1 MAKEVNQ
8 NNGVKRGLKDRHIS
22 MIAIGGCIG
31 TGLFMTSGGAI
42 HDAGALGALLA
53 YAIIG
58 AMVFFLMTS
67 LGEMATYLPVSGS
80 FSTYATR
87 FVDPSLGF
95 ALGWNYWFNWVIT
108 VAADVTIAAQVIQ
121 YWTPLSGI
129 PAWSWSCLFLII
141 IFGLNAL
148 SVRVYG
154 ESEYW
159 FALIKVVTVI
169 IFIAIGLLTI
179 LGIMGGEFVGFDTFS
194 KGGGPILGDGL
205 GGSLLTILGVFLVAG
220 FSFQGTE
227 LIGITAG
234 ESENPERA
242 VPKAIKQVFWRILL
256 FYVLSIAVI
265 SAIIPYTDPLL
276 LNKSESVSQSPFTI
290 VFDRVGIAFAA
301 SVINAV
307 ILTSLLSAANSG
319 IYTTSR
325 MLFSMAED
333 KQAPR
338 FLSKLNKTTK
348 LPLVSLFVTFMIVLL
363 IIIIAQFKSDIV
375 FSLLNIIGSL
385 VIVVW
390 ASSIVAQ
397 IRLRSAI
404 KKQNKNPDEVLPY
417 KAPFYPLG
425 PIIVIIAL
433 LFLFIGNSIGAILAG
448 DISVLI
454 RNLSPMIILAI
465 IYFVHKLLRQT
476 KIVKLE
482 DIDLKEHDYN

>member
-1 MAKEVNQ
+1 MAQ
-8 NNGVKRGLKDRHIS
+8 NNMNRGLNSRHIS
-22 MIAIGGCIG
+22 MIAIGGAIG
-31 TGLFMTSGGAI
+31 TGLFVATGSVISQAGPGGAI
-42 HDAGALGALLA
+42 LA
-53 YAIIG
+53 YLIIG
-58 AMVFFLMTS
+58 VMLYFLMS
-67 LGEMATYLPVSGS
+67 SIGELATFYPVSGS
-80 FSTYATR
+80 FSSYSTR
-87 FVDPSLGF
+87 FVDSSLGF
-95 ALGWNYWFNWVIT
+95 TMGWLYWAIWLLVTSVDIIISSSVIYYW
-108 VAADVTIAAQVIQ
+108 DFFQFFSPVT
-121 YWTPLSGI
+121 
-129 PAWSWSCLFLII
+129 WSIIFLAILFLLNIFSVKAFGETEFWLSLIKVATII
-141 IFGLNAL
+141 IF
-148 SVRVYG
+148 
-154 ESEYW
+154 
-159 FALIKVVTVI
+159 IVI
-169 IFIAIGLLTI
+169 GVLTI
-179 LGIMGGEFVGFDTFS
+179 IGILGGKTYGLGNYVTGEAPFVGGISGF
-194 KGGGPILGDGL
+194 
-205 GGSLLTILGVFLVAG
+205 LGVLLVAG
-220 FSFQGTE
+220 FSVGGTE
-227 LIGITAG
+227 VVAVTAG
-234 ESENPERA
+234 ESSNPSQSM
-242 VPKAIKQVFWRILL
+242 PKAIKQVFWRILL

-390 ASSIVAQ
+390 DSSIVAQ

>member
-1 MAKEVNQ
+1 MAQ
-8 NNGVKRGLKDRHIS
+8 NNMNRGLNSRHIS
-22 MIAIGGCIG
+22 MIAIGGAIG
-31 TGLFMTSGGAI
+31 TGLFVATGSVISQAGPGGAI
-42 HDAGALGALLA
+42 LA
-53 YAIIG
+53 YLIIG
-58 AMVFFLMTS
+58 VMLYFLMS
-67 LGEMATYLPVSGS
+67 SIGELATFYPVSGS
-80 FSTYATR
+80 FSSYSTR
-87 FVDPSLGF
+87 FVDSSLGF
-95 ALGWNYWFNWVIT
+95 TMGWLYWAIWLLVTSVDIIISSSVIYYW
-108 VAADVTIAAQVIQ
+108 DFFQFFSPVT
-121 YWTPLSGI
+121 
-129 PAWSWSCLFLII
+129 WSIIFLAILFLLN
-141 IFGLNAL
+141 IFSVKAFGETEFWL
-148 SVRVYG
+148 S
-154 ESEYW
+154 
-159 FALIKVVTVI
+159 LIKVATIV
-169 IFIAIGLLTI
+169 IFIVIGVLTI
-179 LGIMGGEFVGFDTFS
+179 IGILGGKTYGLGNYVTGEAPFVGGISGF
-194 KGGGPILGDGL
+194 
-205 GGSLLTILGVFLVAG
+205 LGVLLVAG
-220 FSFQGTE
+220 FSVGGTE
-227 LIGITAG
+227 VVAVTAG
-234 ESENPERA
+234 ESSNPSHSM
-242 VPKAIKQVFWRILL
+242 PKAIKQVFWRILL

-333 KQAPR
+333 KQAPK

-348 LPLVSLFVTFMIVLL
+348 LPLVSLFVTFIIVLF

-404 KKQNKNPDEVLPY
+404 KKQNLNPDEVLPY

-433 LFLFIGNSIGAILAG
+433 LFLFIGNSIGAILSG
-448 DISVLI
+448 DMSVLI
-454 RNLSPMIILAI
+454 RNLSPMVILAI
-465 IYFVHKLLRQT
+465 IYFVHKLIRQT
-476 KIVKLE
+476 KIVKLK

>member
-1 MAKEVNQ
+1 MAQ
-8 NNGVKRGLKDRHIS
+8 NNMNRGLNSRHIS
-22 MIAIGGCIG
+22 MIAIGGAIG
-31 TGLFMTSGGAI
+31 TGLFVATGSVISQAGPGGAI
-42 HDAGALGALLA
+42 LA
-53 YAIIG
+53 YLIIG
-58 AMVFFLMTS
+58 VMLYFLMS
-67 LGEMATYLPVSGS
+67 SIGELATFYPVSGS
-80 FSTYATR
+80 FSSYSTR
-87 FVDPSLGF
+87 FVDSSLGF
-95 ALGWNYWFNWVIT
+95 TMGWLYWAIWLLVTSVDIIISSSVIYYW
-108 VAADVTIAAQVIQ
+108 DFFQFFSPVT
-121 YWTPLSGI
+121 
-129 PAWSWSCLFLII
+129 WSIIFLAILFLLNIFSVKAFGETEFWLSLIKVATII
-141 IFGLNAL
+141 IF
-148 SVRVYG
+148 V
-154 ESEYW
+154 
-159 FALIKVVTVI
+159 
-169 IFIAIGLLTI
+169 AIGVLTI
-179 LGIMGGEFVGFDTFS
+179 IGILGGKTYGLGNYVTGEAPFVGGISGF
-194 KGGGPILGDGL
+194 
-205 GGSLLTILGVFLVAG
+205 LGVLLVAG
-220 FSFQGTE
+220 FSVGGTE
-227 LIGITAG
+227 VVAVTAG
-234 ESENPERA
+234 ESSNPSHSM
-242 VPKAIKQVFWRILL
+242 PKAIKQVFWRILL

>member
-1 MAKEVNQ
+1 MAQ
-8 NNGVKRGLKDRHIS
+8 NNMNRGLNSRHIS
-22 MIAIGGCIG
+22 MIAIGGAIG
-31 TGLFMTSGGAI
+31 TGLFVATGSVISQAGPGGAI
-42 HDAGALGALLA
+42 LA
-53 YAIIG
+53 YLIIG
-58 AMVFFLMTS
+58 VMLYFLMS
-67 LGEMATYLPVSGS
+67 SIGELATFYPVSGS
-80 FSTYATR
+80 FSSYSTR
-87 FVDPSLGF
+87 FVDSSLGF
-95 ALGWNYWFNWVIT
+95 TMGWLYWAIWLLVTSVDIIISSSVIYYW
-108 VAADVTIAAQVIQ
+108 DFFQFFSPVT
-121 YWTPLSGI
+121 
-129 PAWSWSCLFLII
+129 WSIIFLAILFLLNIFSVKAFGETEFWLSLIKVATII
-141 IFGLNAL
+141 IF
-148 SVRVYG
+148 
-154 ESEYW
+154 
-159 FALIKVVTVI
+159 IVI
-169 IFIAIGLLTI
+169 GVLTI
-179 LGIMGGEFVGFDTFS
+179 IGILGGKTYGLGNYVTGEAPFVGGISGF
-194 KGGGPILGDGL
+194 
-205 GGSLLTILGVFLVAG
+205 LGVLLVAG
-220 FSFQGTE
+220 FSVGGTE
-227 LIGITAG
+227 VVAVTAG
-234 ESENPERA
+234 ESSNPSQSM
-242 VPKAIKQVFWRILL
+242 PKAIKQVFWRILL

-363 IIIIAQFKSDIV
+363 IIIIAQSKSDIV

-390 ASSIVAQ
+390 ASSIIAQ

>member
-1 MAKEVNQ
+1 MAQ
-8 NNGVKRGLKDRHIS
+8 NNMNRGLNSRHIS
-22 MIAIGGCIG
+22 MIAIGGAIG
-31 TGLFMTSGGAI
+31 TGLFVATGSVISQAGPGGAI
-42 HDAGALGALLA
+42 LA
-53 YAIIG
+53 YLIIG
-58 AMVFFLMTS
+58 VMLYFLMS
-67 LGEMATYLPVSGS
+67 SIGELATFYPVSGS
-80 FSTYATR
+80 FSSYSTR
-87 FVDPSLGF
+87 FVDSSLGF
-95 ALGWNYWFNWVIT
+95 TMGWLYWAIWLLVTSVDIIISSSVIYYW
-108 VAADVTIAAQVIQ
+108 DFFQFFSPVT
-121 YWTPLSGI
+121 
-129 PAWSWSCLFLII
+129 WSIIFLAILFLLNIFSVKAFGETEFWLSLIKVATII
-141 IFGLNAL
+141 IF
-148 SVRVYG
+148 
-154 ESEYW
+154 
-159 FALIKVVTVI
+159 IVI
-169 IFIAIGLLTI
+169 GVLTI
-179 LGIMGGEFVGFDTFS
+179 IGILGGKTYGLGNYVTGEAPFVGGISGF
-194 KGGGPILGDGL
+194 
-205 GGSLLTILGVFLVAG
+205 LGVLLVAG
-220 FSFQGTE
+220 FSVGGTE
-227 LIGITAG
+227 VVAVTAG
-234 ESENPERA
+234 ESSNPSQSM
-242 VPKAIKQVFWRILL
+242 PKAIKQVFWRILL

-333 KQAPR
+333 KQAPK
-338 FLSKLNKTTK
+338 FLGKLNKTTK

-390 ASSIVAQ
+390 ASSIIAQ